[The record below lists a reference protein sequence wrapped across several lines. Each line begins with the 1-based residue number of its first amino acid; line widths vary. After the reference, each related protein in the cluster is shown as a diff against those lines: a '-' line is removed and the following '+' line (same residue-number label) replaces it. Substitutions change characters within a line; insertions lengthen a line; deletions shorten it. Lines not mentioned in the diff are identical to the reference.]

1 MTIVCATHF
10 SKSSFGAVRAAAA
23 LASVHGEKLCLLTVV
38 PPGQPRPTEEQLLTC
53 SLELQA
59 LALRDEGIEAEFDL
73 LQGTLAKTVQEFCEQ
88 RAASL
93 LIVDDS
99 TDPTPSLLGSPLQTF
114 KADVDVPLLVVR
126 DPRPFE
132 AWVHGPAPMK
142 VLLALDHTWSA
153 SVALDWISQLA
164 RFGPVDLV
172 VAFIWWPA
180 EELTRQPAAHRAT
193 PEATHA
199 AMAEGILRQL
209 AGALRPLPDNVSV
222 RVHLELGA
230 EHVAERLSDLAAL
243 EQVDLFVLGSHPV
256 TGPIARMR
264 ALTSVSQG
272 VISNAPMSV
281 ACIPSRVA
289 RSVETQRASTLAAR

>member
-23 LASVHGEKLCLLTVV
+23 LASVHREKLCLLTVV
-38 PPGQPRPTEEQLLTC
+38 PPGQPRPTPEELLSS
-53 SLELQA
+53 SLQLQA
-59 LALRDEGIEAEFDL
+59 VALRGDGIEAELDV
-73 LQGTLAKTVQEFCEQ
+73 LQGTLAKTVQDFCEQ
-88 RAASL
+88 QAASL

-114 KADVDVPLLVVR
+114 KAEVDVPLLVVR

-132 AWVHGPAPMK
+132 AWVHGPRAMK

-180 EELTRQPAAHRAT
+180 DELTRQPNAHRPT

-199 AMAEGILRQL
+199 AMAEGILREL
-209 AGALRPLPDNVSV
+209 AGALRTLPDNVRC

-230 EHVAERLSDLAAL
+230 EHIAERLSDFAAD

-264 ALTSVSQG
+264 ALTSVSHG
-272 VISNAPMSV
+272 VLSNAPMSV
-281 ACIPSRVA
+281 ACIPSRL
-289 RSVETQRASTLAAR
+289 TPKLDMPHAAELR